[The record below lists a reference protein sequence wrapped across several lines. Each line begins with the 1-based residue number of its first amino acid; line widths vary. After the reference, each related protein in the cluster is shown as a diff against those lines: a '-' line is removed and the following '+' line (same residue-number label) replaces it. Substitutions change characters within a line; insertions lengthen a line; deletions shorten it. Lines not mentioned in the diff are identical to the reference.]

1 MDLLHTFINM
11 YNTVKMSNVPLNVK
25 TSKYINV
32 FPAHSE
38 VYGQG
43 STACTGERRAEKG
56 PESCNCQ
63 AILNQLVQVRLCL
76 FKYDIKYYC
85 AMMTIHFI
93 ADMQCGRTP

>member
-38 VYGQG
+38 VYGQW
-43 STACTGERRAEKG
+43 STACTGERRDEKG
-56 PESCNCQ
+56 PESC
-63 AILNQLVQVRLCL
+63 QLSGYPQSTCTGKIVLIQ
-76 FKYDIKYYC
+76 I
-85 AMMTIHFI
+85 
-93 ADMQCGRTP
+93 